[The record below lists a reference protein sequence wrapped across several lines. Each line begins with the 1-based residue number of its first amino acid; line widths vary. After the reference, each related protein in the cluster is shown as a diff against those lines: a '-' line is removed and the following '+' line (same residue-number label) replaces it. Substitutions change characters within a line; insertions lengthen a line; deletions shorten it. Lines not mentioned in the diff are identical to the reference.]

1 MHDFHTDQVFVIFA
15 NRCGERVEE
24 RPAWFDAAGNFGCNE
39 LPVCAV
45 GGQNEIRTI
54 GDGVYCRIRV
64 TGRTPMLKSC
74 SEFVCS

>member
-1 MHDFHTDQVFVIFA
+1 
-15 NRCGERVEE
+15 
-24 RPAWFDAAGNFGCNE
+24 
-39 LPVCAV
+39 VCAV